1 MENADMEN
9 IDIKN
14 TDMENADMEN
24 ADMTNYGDCLTFE
37 GNLCI
42 FLIGRTIIY
51 VIEQRKC
58 SRKRSLNDV
67 TICWAAYGRTHYT
80 V

>member
-1 MENADMEN
+1 MEN
-9 IDIKN
+9 
-14 TDMENADMEN
+14 TDV
-24 ADMTNYGDCLTFE
+24 TNYGDCLTFE

-51 VIEQRKC
+51 VIEQC
-58 SRKRSLNDV
+58 KRSLNDV